1 MHYLVVSFSYKHCS
15 LESREKIAFKDD
27 EATREFL
34 DLFVGLEMVEEAFVI
49 NTCNRIEI
57 VAATRDNFATYHAAI
72 GLLSKRSDADFDVLA
87 SGAVRLE
94 DEAAVEHLFSVV
106 SSLDS
111 LVIGE
116 AQITGQVKEAFRL
129 SYANKT
135 AGRELNRVLSYAVK
149 CAAEVR
155 NATLISQN
163 PVSIASVAVAQAI
176 ESMGGS
182 LAGMTGMVVGAGEMG
197 RLAAKHLLR
206 AGADVLLLSRNRAH
220 AEALA
225 DELGENVR
233 VADFDRLRT
242 VINRYRL
249 LFTATSSPEPI
260 ITTEMITQQPDL
272 ERLWFDMA
280 IPRDI
285 DTIENPTIHLYRIDD
300 LQAISQNNHALRQEQ
315 ALQAGEIVTR
325 YREEFFQWLRALSVE
340 PVIKRLRLQIDAVID
355 AEIARTIRKGF
366 VPAGHEANMKRMITQ
381 VFDKFLHEPTKN
393 LRAISKTGEGAATID
408 ALKEIFGISTEDVDP
423 KKYKKVADEMAHHH
437 HSSQGAH

>member
-1 MHYLVVSFSYKHCS
+1 MNYLVVSFNYKHCS

-27 EATREFL
+27 EATRQFL
-34 DLFVGLEMVEEAFVI
+34 DMFVGLEMVLEAFVI

-72 GLLSKRSDADFDVLA
+72 GLLSKLTDAEFDELA
-87 SGAVRLE
+87 ATGVRLE

-129 SYANKT
+129 SHANGT
-135 AGRELNRVLSYAVK
+135 AGRELNRVLSYALK

-155 NATLISQN
+155 NVTNISQN

-176 ESMGGS
+176 ESMGGTLS
-182 LAGMTGMVVGAGEMG
+182 GMTGMVVGSGEMG

-206 AGADVLLLSRNRAH
+206 AGADVLLISRNRDH

-225 DELGENVR
+225 RELGENVR
-233 VADFDRLRT
+233 VTDFERLRV

-249 LFTATSSPEPI
+249 LFTATASPEPI
-260 ITTEMITQQPDL
+260 ITRDMITEPAL
-272 ERLWFDMA
+272 KRLWFDMA

-285 DTIENPTIHLYRIDD
+285 DIMENEHITLYRIDD
-300 LQAISQNNHALRQEQ
+300 LQAISKNNHALRQEQ
-315 ALQAGEIVTR
+315 ALQAAEIVQR

-355 AEIARTIRKGF
+355 SEIERTVRKGF
-366 VPAGHEANMKRMITQ
+366 VPSGHEANMKRMITQ
-381 VFDKFLHEPTKN
+381 VFDKFLHVPTQN
-393 LRAISKTGEGAATID
+393 LRAISKTNEGASAID

-423 KKYKKVADEMAHHH
+423 KKYKKIADEAIRHHH
-437 HSSQGAH
+437 DQGAH

>member
-1 MHYLVVSFSYKHCS
+1 
-15 LESREKIAFKDD
+15 
-27 EATREFL
+27 
-34 DLFVGLEMVEEAFVI
+34 
-49 NTCNRIEI
+49 
-57 VAATRDNFATYHAAI
+57 
-72 GLLSKRSDADFDVLA
+72 
-87 SGAVRLE
+87 
-94 DEAAVEHLFSVV
+94 
-106 SSLDS
+106 
-111 LVIGE
+111 
-116 AQITGQVKEAFRL
+116 
-129 SYANKT
+129 
-135 AGRELNRVLSYAVK
+135 
-149 CAAEVR
+149 
-155 NATLISQN
+155 
-163 PVSIASVAVAQAI
+163 
-176 ESMGGS
+176 
-182 LAGMTGMVVGAGEMG
+182 
-197 RLAAKHLLR
+197 
-206 AGADVLLLSRNRAH
+206 VLLLSRNRAH